1 MTASAFHLGLL
12 AVAVAFLPLVD
23 FAAGLLA

>member
-1 MTASAFHLGLL
+1 MTASAFRVGLL
-12 AVAVAFLPLVD
+12 AVVVAFLPLVD